1 MLKLTLTITWK
12 LHMVCSHL
20 ESLLDRLGTGLAIV
34 CEQAGEAVHCK
45 FKKTKSRYQMNQYH
59 NNHGK
64 AHKSA
69 VVHWSS
75 WNVHALNK
83 TTIQKY
89 REKFR
94 RRRGH

>member
-45 FKKTKSRYQMNQYH
+45 FKSLP
-59 NNHGK
+59 
-64 AHKSA
+64 AEP
-69 VVHWSS
+69 VP
-75 WNVHALNK
+75 
-83 TTIQKY
+83 
-89 REKFR
+89 
-94 RRRGH
+94 